1 MKTSM
6 KTPTFYFVDVF
17 AEEKYAGNQLA
28 VVMDTDSLSDE
39 QMQKIA
45 NEIHF
50 SETTFVLPKKQNTK
64 EFNVRIFTPTT
75 ELPFAG
81 HPTLGTVYV
90 IKHSKTN
97 TNTKQI
103 TLNLK
108 AGKIPVTF
116 EQKDGKEILW
126 MKQLK
131 PVFGKTF
138 QIDQFQSLLNLE
150 KSDFDSKYVIQ
161 EISTGLPFIIVPL
174 KNLDAVK
181 RARINPIK
189 IHDFVKQTP
198 AGILIFSPET
208 YDKNNQLNV
217 RVFVDAFGIPED
229 PATGS
234 GNGCLVAYL
243 SKNQYFGTHEVNI
256 KVEQGFEIRRPS
268 KLYLKAKKEYNRL
281 SIYIGGHVVF
291 VAKGKLF

>member
-1 MKTSM
+1 MK
-6 KTPTFYFVDVF
+6 KPTFYFVDVF

-50 SETTFVLPKKQNTK
+50 SETTFILPKKQNTK
-64 EFNVRIFTPTT
+64 EFNVRIFTPTK
-75 ELPFAG
+75 EVPFAG
-81 HPTLGTVYV
+81 HPTLGTAYV
-90 IKHSKTN
+90 IKHSKTKN
-97 TNTKQI
+97 KTKQI

-150 KSDFDSKYVIQ
+150 RIRFRQLIMLFKRSQQDFHS
-161 EISTGLPFIIVPL
+161 
-174 KNLDAVK
+174 
-181 RARINPIK
+181 
-189 IHDFVKQTP
+189 
-198 AGILIFSPET
+198 
-208 YDKNNQLNV
+208 
-217 RVFVDAFGIPED
+217 
-229 PATGS
+229 
-234 GNGCLVAYL
+234 L
-243 SKNQYFGTHEVNI
+243 SF
-256 KVEQGFEIRRPS
+256 P
-268 KLYLKAKKEYNRL
+268 
-281 SIYIGGHVVF
+281 
-291 VAKGKLF
+291 

>member
-1 MKTSM
+1 MK
-6 KTPTFYFVDVF
+6 KPTFYFVDVF

-28 VVMDTDSLSDE
+28 VVVDTDSLSDE

-45 NEIHF
+45 HEIHF
-50 SETTFVLPKKQNTK
+50 SETTFILPKKQNTK
-64 EFNVRIFTPTT
+64 EFNVRIFTPTE

-81 HPTLGTVYV
+81 HPTLGTAYV
-90 IKHSKTN
+90 IKRSITKN
-97 TNTKQI
+97 KTKQI

-116 EQKDGKEILW
+116 EEKDGKEILW

-138 QIDQFQSLLNLE
+138 QIDQFQSLLNLKE
-150 KSDFDSKYVIQ
+150 SDFDIKHVIQ

-181 RARINPIK
+181 RARINPAI
-189 IHDFVKQTP
+189 IHEFTKRTP
-198 AGILIFSPET
+198 AGILIFSRET
-208 YDKNNQLNV
+208 YDKDNQLNV

-234 GNGCLVAYL
+234 GNGCLAAYL
-243 SKNQYFGTHEVNI
+243 SKNEYFGTPEVKI

-268 KLYLKAKKEYNRL
+268 KLYLKVKNEGKEL
-281 SIYIGGHVVF
+281 SIYVGGQVVF

>member
-1 MKTSM
+1 MK
-6 KTPTFYFVDVF
+6 KPTFYFVDVF

-28 VVMDTDSLSDE
+28 VVMGTNSLSDE

-50 SETTFVLPKKQNTK
+50 SETTFILPKKQNTK
-64 EFNVRIFTPTT
+64 EFNVRIFTPTN
-75 ELPFAG
+75 EVPFAG
-81 HPTLGTVYV
+81 HPTLGTAYV
-90 IKHSKTN
+90 IKRSITKN
-97 TNTKQI
+97 KTKQI

-116 EQKDGKEILW
+116 EQEDGKEILW

-138 QIDQFQSLLNLE
+138 QIDQFQSLLNLR
-150 KSDFDSKYVIQ
+150 KSDFDINHVIQ

-181 RARINPIK
+181 RARVNPAI
-189 IHDFVKQTP
+189 IHEFTKRTP
-198 AGILIFSPET
+198 AGILIFSQET
-208 YDKNNQLNV
+208 YDKDNQLNV

-234 GNGCLVAYL
+234 GNGCLAAYL
-243 SKNQYFGTHEVNI
+243 SQNQYFGTPEVNI
-256 KVEQGFEIRRPS
+256 KVEQGIEIGRPS
-268 KLYLKAKKEYNRL
+268 KLYLKVKKKGNEQL
-281 SIYIGGHVVF
+281 IYIGGQVFF
-291 VAKGKLF
+291 VAEGKLF

>member
-1 MKTSM
+1 MK
-6 KTPTFYFVDVF
+6 KTTFYFVDVF
-17 AEEKYAGNQLA
+17 TEEKYSGNQLA
-28 VVMDTDSLSDE
+28 VVIDTDSLSDE

-50 SETTFVLPKKQNTK
+50 SETTFILPKKQNTK
-64 EFNVRIFTPTT
+64 KFNVRIFTPTT

-81 HPTLGTVYV
+81 HPTLGTAYV
-90 IKHSKTN
+90 IKHLIIKN
-97 TNTKQI
+97 QTKQI
-103 TLNLK
+103 ILNLK
-108 AGKIPVTF
+108 AGKIPVIF
-116 EQKDGKEILW
+116 QQEEGKEILW

-131 PVFGKTF
+131 PVFGNTF

-150 KSDFDSKYVIQ
+150 KSDFDSNHVIQ

-181 RARINPIK
+181 RAKINPAI
-189 IHDFVKQTP
+189 IHEFVKQTP
-198 AGILIFSPET
+198 AGILIFSQET
-208 YDKNNQLNV
+208 YGKDNQLNV

-234 GNGCLVAYL
+234 GNGCLAAYL
-243 SKNQYFGTHEVNI
+243 SKNQYFGTPEVNI

-268 KLYLKAKKEYNRL
+268 KLYLKVKKEGNEL
-281 SIYIGGHVVF
+281 SIYVGGQVVF

>member
-1 MKTSM
+1 MK
-6 KTPTFYFVDVF
+6 KPTFYFVDVF

-50 SETTFVLPKKQNTK
+50 SETTFILPKKQNTK
-64 EFNVRIFTPTT
+64 EFNFRIFTPTT
-75 ELPFAG
+75 EIPFAG
-81 HPTLGTVYV
+81 HPTLGTAYV
-90 IKHSKTN
+90 IKHSKTKN
-97 TNTKQI
+97 KIKQI

-116 EQKDGKEILW
+116 EEKDGKEILW

-138 QIDQFQSLLNLE
+138 QIDQFRSLLNLE
-150 KSDFDSKYVIQ
+150 EPDFDSKHVIQ

-181 RARINPIK
+181 RARINPAI
-189 IHDFVKQTP
+189 IHEFTKQTS
-198 AGILIFSPET
+198 AGILIFSQET
-208 YDKNNQLNV
+208 YDKDNQANV

-234 GNGCLVAYL
+234 GNGCLAAYL
-243 SKNQYFGTHEVNI
+243 SQNQYFGTPEVNI

-268 KLYLKAKKEYNRL
+268 KLYLKVKNEGNEL
-281 SIYIGGHVVF
+281 SIYVGGQVIL
-291 VAKGKLF
+291 VAKGRLF

>member
-1 MKTSM
+1 MK
-6 KTPTFYFVDVF
+6 KLTFYFVDVF

-28 VVMDTDSLSDE
+28 VVMDTNSLSDE

-50 SETTFVLPKKQNTK
+50 SETTFILPEKQNIK

-75 ELPFAG
+75 EVPFAG
-81 HPTLGTVYV
+81 HPTLGTAYV
-90 IKHSKTN
+90 IKYLKTKN
-97 TNTKQI
+97 KTKQI

-116 EQKDGKEILW
+116 EQKNGKEILW

-131 PVFGKTF
+131 PLFGRTF
-138 QIDQFQSLLNLE
+138 QIDQFQSMLNLKE
-150 KSDFDSKYVIQ
+150 SDFDGYHIIQ

-181 RARINPIK
+181 RARINPTI
-189 IHDFVKQTP
+189 IHEFVKRTP
-198 AGILIFSPET
+198 AGILIFSQET
-208 YDKNNQLNV
+208 YDKDNQANV
-217 RVFVDAFGIPED
+217 RVFVDAFGIQED

-234 GNGCLVAYL
+234 GNGCLAAYL
-243 SKNQYFGTHEVNI
+243 SQNQYFGTPEVNI
-256 KVEQGFEIRRPS
+256 KVEQGFEIGRPS
-268 KLYLKAKKEYNRL
+268 KLYLKVKKEGNEL
-281 SIYIGGHVVF
+281 SIYVGGQVVF
-291 VAKGKLF
+291 VAKGKLV